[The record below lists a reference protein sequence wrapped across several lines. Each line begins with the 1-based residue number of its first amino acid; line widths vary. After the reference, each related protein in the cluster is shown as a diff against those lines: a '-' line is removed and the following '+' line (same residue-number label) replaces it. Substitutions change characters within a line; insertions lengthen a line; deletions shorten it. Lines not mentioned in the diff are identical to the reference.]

1 MQTLLRLAG
10 GIDRLNEGVGRAA
23 SWLSL
28 LMVLTGAFNAIVRY
42 LGRFMG
48 QNLSSNVY
56 LEGQWYLFSLLFLL
70 GAAYTLK
77 NNGHV
82 RVDVIYARLSERGRA
97 WIDLVGSVLFLLPFT
112 VVSLLLTWPSVRNSW
127 HVLELSPDPGGLPR
141 YPLKTVILVCFF
153 LLFLQGLSLLIRQI
167 GFLSGRTDDR
177 LGMGPVNEGAQGET
191 GTGMGRRVQGHGH
204 GEGI

>member
-28 LMVLTGAFNAIVRY
+28 LMVLIGAFNAIVRY

-82 RVDVIYARLSERGRA
+82 RVDVVYARLSERGRA
-97 WIDLVGSVLFLLPFT
+97 WIDLFGSVLFLLPFT

-141 YPLKTVILVCFF
+141 YPLKTVILICFF

-177 LGMGPVNEGAQGET
+177 LGIGPVNDGAGGST
-191 GTGMGRRVQGHGH
+191 GTGMGGHGH